1 MHGRWPVG
9 VMRGVAGPRPLL
21 EIPYRETGHYFCII
35 IFGSSRYSS
44 KLIFQILRRQKAKR
58 GVNYEYD
65 YSVRRTG
72 SLLVYIKE

>member
-35 IFGSSRYSS
+35 IFGSSRYCIRLN
-44 KLIFQILRRQKAKR
+44 KFCGAKR

-72 SLLVYIKE
+72 SLLVYY